1 MSDRNDRK
9 RLRLVLA
16 GGVSAALLIPLIAFG
31 GIGFAKNSPSVGQYQ
46 YGKGKTTICHRTGS
60 KKHPMHTIVVS
71 NSAVPAHL
79 RHGDTLGPCP
89 PRTAPTTSSSSS
101 NKGKDKGEHGNGKGN
116 GNGNGNG
123 HGKGKGK
130 P

>member
-1 MSDRNDRK
+1 MSERK
-9 RLRLVLA
+9 TGLRLLLA
-16 GGVSAALLIPLIAFG
+16 GGVSAALLTPLIAFG
-31 GIGFAKNSPSVGQYQ
+31 GIGFAKSSPSVGQYQ

-60 KKHPMHTIVVS
+60 KKHPRHTIVVS

-89 PRTAPTTSSSSS
+89 TTAAPTTSSTSS
-101 NKGKDKGEHGNGKGN
+101 NPSNSGKDKGEHGNGKGH
-116 GNGNGNG
+116 G
-123 HGKGKGK
+123 HGKGK

>member
-1 MSDRNDRK
+1 MRDRK
-9 RLRLVLA
+9 DRRTRLRLLLA
-16 GGVSAALLIPLIAFG
+16 GGVSAALLTPLIAFG
-31 GIGFAKNSPSVGQYQ
+31 GIGFAKNPPSVGQYQ

-79 RHGDTLGPCP
+79 RHGDTVGPCP
-89 PRTAPTTSSSSS
+89 PTPSSSSSSSSSSS
-101 NKGKDKGEHGNGKGN
+101 NSSSQGKDKGDHGNGKG
-116 GNGNGNG
+116 
-123 HGKGKGK
+123 HGKSK